1 MATEAQVRANIN
13 NAQRSTGP
21 RSDEGKAVSS
31 HNAFRHGMRAASV
44 LLPDED
50 PSALTDLHAELLRDL
65 NPRGPMQRLLFDR
78 IVAAAWRL
86 RRAHVVECGIFGRS
100 EYRYDASNNQSSLA
114 QTLRL
119 KFQNACFSADAL
131 GKLARYENSVERS
144 LHRTL
149 AELRRLQ
156 EAQGP
161 QGPSGADGGDDAPA
175 PAEKNLPNEPNSVVS
190 DDSTGTCGAN

>member
-1 MATEAQVRANIN
+1 MASEAQMRANTN

-21 RSDEGKAVSS
+21 RTDEGKAASAY
-31 HNAFRHGMRAASV
+31 NAMRHGMRAAGV

-50 PSALTDLHAELLRDL
+50 PQPLADLHAELLRDL
-65 NPRGPMQRLLFDR
+65 SPRGSMQRLLFDR

-100 EYRYDASNNQSSLA
+100 EDRYDASNNQSSLE

-119 KFQNACFSADAL
+119 KFQNACSSADAL

-149 AELRRLQ
+149 TELRRLQ
-156 EAQGP
+156 EAQG
-161 QGPSGADGGDDAPA
+161 SSAAGDQDTASA
-175 PAEKNLPNEPNSVVS
+175 AEKNLPNEPNSVVS
-190 DDSTGTCGAN
+190 TDGTGDCATG